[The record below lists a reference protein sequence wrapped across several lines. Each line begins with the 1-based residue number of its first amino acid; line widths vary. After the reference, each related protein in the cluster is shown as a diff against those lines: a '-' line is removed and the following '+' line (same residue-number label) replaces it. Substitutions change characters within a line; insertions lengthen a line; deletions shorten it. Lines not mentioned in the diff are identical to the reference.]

1 MCYLV
6 RQHPSEL
13 AAPDSVSPP
22 PLQSVRPRWAGA
34 AAATL
39 VAGIALAAAV
49 AVPRPAGPERLDV
62 VRDSGAPAPV
72 AARSTQIPATGG
84 IEQTSLPMDDGVPAP
99 AETSR
104 AGLGHCHHGF

>member
-13 AAPDSVSPP
+13 QATDSVAPP
-22 PLQSVRPRWAGA
+22 SLQSVRPRWAGA

-49 AVPRPAGPERLDV
+49 AVPRQTATGRLDL
-62 VRDSGAPAPV
+62 RDAGAPAPV
-72 AARSTQIPATGG
+72 AARSANVPATGG

-104 AGLGHCHHGF
+104 ASFGHCQHGL